1 MYTCIWFL
9 CPVSKLS
16 IWTIMHP
23 WKGLILEIIVWK
35 TSCFRSAC
43 FQVIKHNIAD
53 FTILFF
59 VVVVLFWRDILL
71 DFLYIFTWIVM
82 RFLCYNLNWLGK
94 YMYVLWSIMRFYHFT
109 LYNIVSMSY
118 QLMLVESFVKIK
130 KKKKNLSSKIT
141 TSFFKATCTI
151 ILSTGDCYKNRSC

>member
-1 MYTCIWFL
+1 MRVAPYNCMWVLILFNEESTVYEQVCYMYMYTCIWFL

-118 QLMLVESFVKIK
+118 QLMLVESFVKI
-130 KKKKNLSSKIT
+130 
-141 TSFFKATCTI
+141 
-151 ILSTGDCYKNRSC
+151 